1 MTSSISAAMS
11 KNRRI
16 PDGGQA
22 VITSLSGFTAVCS
35 SGGDPQAV
43 VGLGLGERDAV
54 ALVGLEHEVGG
65 GGLHPLDRRE
75 LLRHEVRDGPDVSP
89 GDGAP
94 QVVASRD
101 QVDAAHLGEA
111 GDALRHVV
119 EADGAGGGDCDVDE
133 GGDGLGDAVGPGR
146 RGGAVPVDHRRVAT
160 DDPARLPLRHLR
172 RHLLDRQP
180 RHRRDRVVG
189 QVRVALEQ
197 FQDLP
202 HAPTLCDPIRPPARS
217 VILRANVGHEPVT
230 TGRGWF
236 QQGNSPL
243 PSGPMSTSPPYPGSG
258 EPPRPDAGPPP
269 EPGQYPGHPYTGHQ
283 YPGSPNPAGQYPGG
297 GQYPGAQYP
306 PGQYGGGQPAFP
318 GAYAAT
324 DPLVATSFSDWWSK
338 VIGVLSRS
346 WQPLLI
352 IQLATVVPGMLVAAV
367 VTAAAG
373 TDSTVVSVAGMIVGV
388 IGSLILFVV
397 ALLAQGA
404 SVYVVGKQ
412 ASGQEVGAGP
422 ALTFAAGRALPL
434 LGWGLLAGILVT
446 LGFLVLVLPGIYLLV
461 VFGAT
466 LTGVIMFER
475 EGLGRTFALVNPAFG
490 QTLGRLLTFV
500 LAALIYSA
508 IAGTII
514 TALVGPDGFV
524 ADLLRNILTLPVTF
538 ASVGVA
544 VVTYATLRNREN
556 PAVTTPALAAE
567 LDRP

>member
-1 MTSSISAAMS
+1 
-11 KNRRI
+11 
-16 PDGGQA
+16 
-22 VITSLSGFTAVCS
+22 
-35 SGGDPQAV
+35 
-43 VGLGLGERDAV
+43 
-54 ALVGLEHEVGG
+54 
-65 GGLHPLDRRE
+65 
-75 LLRHEVRDGPDVSP
+75 
-89 GDGAP
+89 
-94 QVVASRD
+94 
-101 QVDAAHLGEA
+101 
-111 GDALRHVV
+111 
-119 EADGAGGGDCDVDE
+119 
-133 GGDGLGDAVGPGR
+133 
-146 RGGAVPVDHRRVAT
+146 
-160 DDPARLPLRHLR
+160 
-172 RHLLDRQP
+172 
-180 RHRRDRVVG
+180 
-189 QVRVALEQ
+189 
-197 FQDLP
+197 
-202 HAPTLCDPIRPPARS
+202 
-217 VILRANVGHEPVT
+217 
-230 TGRGWF
+230 
-236 QQGNSPL
+236 
-243 PSGPMSTSPPYPGSG
+243 MSTSPPYPGSG

-269 EPGQYPGHPYTGHQ
+269 EPGQYPGNPYPGHQ
-283 YPGSPNPAGQYPGG
+283 YPGGQYPGNPDPAGQYPGGQYPAGQYPPGQYPGG
-297 GQYPGAQYP
+297 GQYPAGQYPAGQYPAGQYPAGQYPGGQHPGAQYP

-318 GAYAAT
+318 GAYASA

-352 IQLATVVPGMLVAAV
+352 IQLATVVPGMLVAAI

-556 PAVTTPALAAE
+556 PAVTTPALSAE

>member
-1 MTSSISAAMS
+1 
-11 KNRRI
+11 
-16 PDGGQA
+16 
-22 VITSLSGFTAVCS
+22 
-35 SGGDPQAV
+35 
-43 VGLGLGERDAV
+43 
-54 ALVGLEHEVGG
+54 
-65 GGLHPLDRRE
+65 
-75 LLRHEVRDGPDVSP
+75 
-89 GDGAP
+89 
-94 QVVASRD
+94 
-101 QVDAAHLGEA
+101 
-111 GDALRHVV
+111 
-119 EADGAGGGDCDVDE
+119 
-133 GGDGLGDAVGPGR
+133 
-146 RGGAVPVDHRRVAT
+146 
-160 DDPARLPLRHLR
+160 
-172 RHLLDRQP
+172 
-180 RHRRDRVVG
+180 
-189 QVRVALEQ
+189 
-197 FQDLP
+197 
-202 HAPTLCDPIRPPARS
+202 
-217 VILRANVGHEPVT
+217 
-230 TGRGWF
+230 
-236 QQGNSPL
+236 
-243 PSGPMSTSPPYPGSG
+243 MSTSPPYPGSG

-269 EPGQYPGHPYTGHQ
+269 EPGPYPGNPYPGHQ
-283 YPGSPNPAGQYPGG
+283 YPGGQYPGTADPAGQYPGGQYPAGQYPG

-318 GAYAAT
+318 GAYAAA

-338 VIGVLSRS
+338 IIGVLSRS

-373 TDSTVVSVAGMIVGV
+373 NDSTVVSVAGMIVGV

>member
-1 MTSSISAAMS
+1 
-11 KNRRI
+11 
-16 PDGGQA
+16 
-22 VITSLSGFTAVCS
+22 
-35 SGGDPQAV
+35 
-43 VGLGLGERDAV
+43 
-54 ALVGLEHEVGG
+54 
-65 GGLHPLDRRE
+65 
-75 LLRHEVRDGPDVSP
+75 
-89 GDGAP
+89 
-94 QVVASRD
+94 
-101 QVDAAHLGEA
+101 
-111 GDALRHVV
+111 
-119 EADGAGGGDCDVDE
+119 
-133 GGDGLGDAVGPGR
+133 
-146 RGGAVPVDHRRVAT
+146 
-160 DDPARLPLRHLR
+160 
-172 RHLLDRQP
+172 
-180 RHRRDRVVG
+180 
-189 QVRVALEQ
+189 
-197 FQDLP
+197 
-202 HAPTLCDPIRPPARS
+202 
-217 VILRANVGHEPVT
+217 
-230 TGRGWF
+230 
-236 QQGNSPL
+236 
-243 PSGPMSTSPPYPGSG
+243 
-258 EPPRPDAGPPP
+258 
-269 EPGQYPGHPYTGHQ
+269 
-283 YPGSPNPAGQYPGG
+283 
-297 GQYPGAQYP
+297 
-306 PGQYGGGQPAFP
+306 
-318 GAYAAT
+318 
-324 DPLVATSFSDWWSK
+324 VATSFSDWWSK

>member
-1 MTSSISAAMS
+1 
-11 KNRRI
+11 
-16 PDGGQA
+16 
-22 VITSLSGFTAVCS
+22 
-35 SGGDPQAV
+35 
-43 VGLGLGERDAV
+43 
-54 ALVGLEHEVGG
+54 
-65 GGLHPLDRRE
+65 
-75 LLRHEVRDGPDVSP
+75 
-89 GDGAP
+89 
-94 QVVASRD
+94 
-101 QVDAAHLGEA
+101 
-111 GDALRHVV
+111 
-119 EADGAGGGDCDVDE
+119 
-133 GGDGLGDAVGPGR
+133 
-146 RGGAVPVDHRRVAT
+146 
-160 DDPARLPLRHLR
+160 
-172 RHLLDRQP
+172 
-180 RHRRDRVVG
+180 
-189 QVRVALEQ
+189 
-197 FQDLP
+197 
-202 HAPTLCDPIRPPARS
+202 
-217 VILRANVGHEPVT
+217 
-230 TGRGWF
+230 
-236 QQGNSPL
+236 
-243 PSGPMSTSPPYPGSG
+243 MSTSPPYPGSG

-269 EPGQYPGHPYTGHQ
+269 EPGQYPGNPYPGHQ
-283 YPGSPNPAGQYPGG
+283 YPGGQYPGSPDPAGQYPGGQYPAGGYPAGQYPGG
-297 GQYPGAQYP
+297 GQYPAGQYPEYP

-318 GAYAAT
+318 GAYAAA

-352 IQLATVVPGMLVAAV
+352 IQLATVVPGMLVAAI

-556 PAVTTPALAAE
+556 PAVTTPVLAAE